1 MFRAMNFVA
10 MSPTTQALLAGLAGW
25 AATAI
30 GASTVWSIRQL
41 HGRVL
46 AIIFGGV
53 AGVMLGA
60 AFWSLLAPGVEL
72 SQGRGGGSVA
82 VLLASFA
89 LGGVVL
95 RVIDRLLPHLH
106 RGRDLREGPRVPW
119 RRSTLLVMAI
129 SLHNV
134 PEGLALGIVFGAVA
148 SQDPAG
154 PTLGTA
160 LALAVGIALHNL
172 FEGAA
177 VAIPL
182 HGDGLSRPRSFWYGQ
197 LSGSVEP
204 ISAVLGAWLVTSV
217 EPILPHALAFA
228 AGAMIFVLVEE
239 LVPESQ
245 SDPRHHD
252 VATMATIGGFIVMT
266 VLDLTLG

>member
-1 MFRAMNFVA
+1 MNLA
-10 MSPTTQALLAGLAGW
+10 GASPTTQALLAALAGW

-30 GASTVWSIRQL
+30 GASSVWTIRKL
-41 HGRVL
+41 HGRIL

-60 AFWSLLAPGVEL
+60 AFWSLLVPGVEL
-72 SQGRGGGSVA
+72 AEARGGTSLA
-82 VLLASFA
+82 VFLASFA
-89 LGGVVL
+89 LGGFVL
-95 RVIDRLLPHLH
+95 RLVDQILPHLH

-119 RRSTLLVMAI
+119 RRSTLLVLAI
-129 SLHNV
+129 SLHNA

-148 SQDPAG
+148 LQDPAG
-154 PTLGTA
+154 PTLGA
-160 LALAVGIALHNL
+160 AVALAVGIALHNL

-182 HGDGLSRPRSFWYGQ
+182 HGDGLSRPRAFWYGQ

-204 ISAVLGAWLVTSV
+204 VAAVLGAWLVTSV

-228 AGAMIFVLVEE
+228 AGAMIFVLIEE

-245 SDPRHHD
+245 SDPGHHD
-252 VATMATIGGFIVMT
+252 VATMATMGGFILMT